1 MHAYDADKVAGHTLI
16 VRRAEDGEKLVT
28 LDGKERELTSAMIT
42 IGDAEKAAGLGGVMG
57 GLLTEVTDETKNVI
71 LELLPSMVLL
81 SAAPPVR
88 WACAAKLAAVLSAV
102 WTPSATMT
110 H

>member
-42 IGDAEKAAGLGGVMG
+42 MVMP
-57 GLLTEVTDETKNVI
+57 KR
-71 LELLPSMVLL
+71 LPVL
-81 SAAPPVR
+81 
-88 WACAAKLAAVLSAV
+88 AVLWADF
-102 WTPSATMT
+102 
-110 H
+110 